1 MSLYIR
7 LLKYITPYTG
17 SILLALICAVIIASC
32 EMAYV
37 NILADTVDALVDTVN
52 VLKQSEFR
60 SNELRST
67 DKMSEN
73 PITVHYFRVKG
84 YFEGLEYIIRNK
96 SDALRLVFMVVAGI
110 FILVFIKGGFFYGNT
125 YLMSRVGYKLAILF
139 RKQMYN
145 KIILAPL
152 GLLNRQLTGDLMAR
166 VIDDVRTFQ
175 NCIGSTT
182 NMLRDAI
189 ILVIFLT
196 VMLIVSWKLTLLA
209 ILVFP
214 PLGYLINRFGGR
226 IRKNSAEVQSKM
238 ADISSRLQETIFGIQ
253 IIKSFT
259 AEEQEIRQFA
269 DENQQ
274 QYRVIM
280 KRVRLTGLLTPLI
293 DLISTIGIACVFGLS
308 CWLVINGELTT
319 GWFLGYVAMV
329 GRIFKPIKTLGN
341 FNSTL
346 QQTLASVERIF
357 HILDFSQ
364 EYSEFEGSIELPEIK
379 GDVEFRNVSFGY
391 DVSTKQKDSFPKVSL
406 SHQEALSLDESEL
419 VLRDI
424 NFKVRQGETVAL
436 VGHSGVGKTTL
447 FKLLL
452 RYYEVTEGEVFI
464 DGYPLSKVTLGS
476 LRKQIAIVPQD
487 IILFSGTVLENI
499 LFGRPDATD
508 EEVVQAAQKANAH
521 DFIMQLTQGYK
532 TQIGER
538 GVRLSGG
545 QQQRITIARAILK
558 SPKILLLDEATSDL
572 DSESEA
578 LIQTSLNN
586 LMKGRTTFVIAH
598 RLSTVIHADQ
608 IFVLNKSKIVESGSH
623 RQLIAKNGLYRK
635 LCKAQLKMD
644 VPMEI

>member
-1 MSLYIR
+1 
-7 LLKYITPYTG
+7 
-17 SILLALICAVIIASC
+17 
-32 EMAYV
+32 
-37 NILADTVDALVDTVN
+37 
-52 VLKQSEFR
+52 
-60 SNELRST
+60 
-67 DKMSEN
+67 
-73 PITVHYFRVKG
+73 
-84 YFEGLEYIIRNK
+84 
-96 SDALRLVFMVVAGI
+96 MVVAGI
-110 FILVFIKGGFFYGNT
+110 FTLVFIKGGFFYGNT

-145 KIILAPL
+145 RIILAPL

-364 EYSEFEGSIELPEIK
+364 ESSEFEGSIELSEIK

-391 DVSTKQKDSFPKVSL
+391 DISAKQKASFTNSY
-406 SHQEALSLDESEL
+406 ENEL

-499 LFGRPDATD
+499 LYGRPDATD

-586 LMKGRTTFVIAH
+586 LLKGRTTFVIAH

-623 RQLIAKNGLYRK
+623 RQLIAENGLYRK
-635 LCKAQLKMD
+635 LCTAQLKMD

>member
-110 FILVFIKGGFFYGNT
+110 FTLVFIKGGFFYGNT

-145 KIILAPL
+145 RIILAPL

-364 EYSEFEGSIELPEIK
+364 ESSEFEGSIELSEIK

-391 DVSTKQKDSFPKVSL
+391 DISAKQKASFTNSY
-406 SHQEALSLDESEL
+406 ENEL

-499 LFGRPDATD
+499 LYGRPDATD

-586 LMKGRTTFVIAH
+586 LMKDRTTFVIAH

-623 RQLIAKNGLYRK
+623 QQLVAENGLYRK
-635 LCKAQLKMD
+635 LCTAQLKMD

>member
-1 MSLYIR
+1 
-7 LLKYITPYTG
+7 LKYTI
-17 SILLALICAVIIASC
+17 
-32 EMAYV
+32 
-37 NILADTVDALVDTVN
+37 
-52 VLKQSEFR
+52 K
-60 SNELRST
+60 
-67 DKMSEN
+67 DK
-73 PITVHYFRVKG
+73 G
-84 YFEGLEYIIRNK
+84 
-96 SDALRLVFMVVAGI
+96 DALRLVFMVVSGI

-125 YLMSRVGYKLAILF
+125 YLMSRVGYKLAIQF

-152 GLLNRQLTGDLMAR
+152 DLLNRQLTGDLMAR

-189 ILVIFLT
+189 ILVVFLMM
-196 VMLIVSWKLTLLA
+196 MLIISWKLTLLTVF
-209 ILVFP
+209 VFP
-214 PLGYLINRFGGR
+214 SLAYLINRFGGK
-226 IRKNSAEVQSKM
+226 IRKTSTEIQSKM
-238 ADISSRLQETIFGIQ
+238 ADISSRLQETIFGMQ

-259 AEEQEIRQFA
+259 AEEQEIRRFA
-269 DENQQ
+269 EENQG

-293 DLISTIGIACVFGLS
+293 ELISTIGIACVFGLS

-319 GWFLGYVAMV
+319 GWFLGYIAMV

-357 HILDFSQ
+357 YVLDFPS
-364 EYSEFEGSIELPEIK
+364 ESFEFEGSIQLPEIK

-391 DVSTKQKDSFPKVSL
+391 GVYSTKQNASSKRNASYASKFITNIGLHHPQKPSL
-406 SHQEALSLDESEL
+406 NEDDL
-419 VLRDI
+419 VLRQI

-452 RYYEVTEGEVFI
+452 RFYEVTEGEIFI
-464 DGYPLSKVTLGS
+464 DDYPLSKVTLES

-487 IILFSGTVLENI
+487 TILFNGTVLANI
-499 LFGRPDATD
+499 LYGRPDATD
-508 EEVVQAAQKANAH
+508 KEVIQAAKRANAH
-521 DFIMQLTQGYK
+521 DFIMQLPQGYE

-545 QQQRITIARAILK
+545 QQQRIAIARAILK
-558 SPKILLLDEATSDL
+558 DPKILLLDEATSNL
-572 DSESEA
+572 DGESES
-578 LIQTSLNN
+578 LVQSSLRN

-598 RLSTVIHADQ
+598 RLSTVIHADG
-608 IFVLNKSKIVESGSH
+608 IFVLNRGKIIESGSH
-623 RQLIAKNGLYRK
+623 QRLIAQNGLYRK
-635 LCKAQLKMD
+635 LCAAQLKMD
-644 VPMEI
+644 VQMEI

>member
-1 MSLYIR
+1 MSLHIR

-17 SILLALICAVIIASC
+17 SVLLALICAVIIALC

-37 NILADTVDALVDTVN
+37 NIFADTVDVLVDTAN
-52 VLKQSEFR
+52 VLKQTEK
-60 SNELRST
+60 T
-67 DKMSEN
+67 AEN
-73 PITVHYFRVKG
+73 PVTVHYFWVKG
-84 YFEGLEYIIRNK
+84 YLEGLEYTIKNK
-96 SDALRLVFMVVAGI
+96 SDALRLIFMVVAGI

-125 YLMSRVGYKLAILF
+125 YLMSRVGYKLAIQF
-139 RKQMYN
+139 RKEMYN
-145 KIILAPL
+145 KIILAPMDW
-152 GLLNRQLTGDLMAR
+152 LNRQLTGDLMAR

-189 ILVIFLT
+189 ILVIFLI

-209 ILVFP
+209 IFVFP
-214 PLGYLINRFGGR
+214 SLGYLINKFGAR
-226 IRKNSAEVQSKM
+226 IRSTSTEVQSKM

-259 AEEQEIRQFA
+259 AEEQEKRQFA

-293 DLISTIGIACVFGLS
+293 DLISTIGIVCVFGLS

-319 GWFLGYVAMV
+319 GWFLGYIAMV

-357 HILDFSQ
+357 YVLDFSQ
-364 EYSEFEGSIELPEIK
+364 ESSEFEGSIQLPEIK
-379 GDVEFRNVSFGY
+379 GDVEFRKVSFGY
-391 DVSTKQKDSFPKVSL
+391 DLKTKQKEILPTPSFLERGAKGERGNL
-406 SHQEALSLDESEL
+406 GENEL
-419 VLRDI
+419 VLRQI

-452 RYYEVTEGEVFI
+452 RFYDVTEGEIFI
-464 DGYPLSKVTLGS
+464 DGYPLSKVTLES

-487 IILFSGTVLENI
+487 TILFNGTVLENI
-499 LFGRPDATD
+499 LYGRPDATD
-508 EEVVQAAQKANAH
+508 KEVVEAAKKANAH
-521 DFIMQLTQGYK
+521 DFIMQLPQGYE

-545 QQQRITIARAILK
+545 QQQRIAIARAILK
-558 SPKILLLDEATSDL
+558 APKILLLDEATSAL
-572 DSESEA
+572 DSESEM
-578 LIQTSLNN
+578 LIQASLNN
-586 LMKGRTTFVIAH
+586 LMKDRTTFVIAH

-608 IFVLNKSKIVESGSH
+608 IFVLNKGKIIESGTH
-623 RQLIAKNGLYRK
+623 QQLIAQKGLYRK
-635 LCKAQLKMD
+635 LCTAQLKMD
-644 VPMEI
+644 VPVEI

>member
-1 MSLYIR
+1 
-7 LLKYITPYTG
+7 
-17 SILLALICAVIIASC
+17 
-32 EMAYV
+32 
-37 NILADTVDALVDTVN
+37 
-52 VLKQSEFR
+52 
-60 SNELRST
+60 
-67 DKMSEN
+67 
-73 PITVHYFRVKG
+73 
-84 YFEGLEYIIRNK
+84 
-96 SDALRLVFMVVAGI
+96 MVVTGI

-125 YLMSRVGYKLAILF
+125 YLMSRVGYKLAIQF
-139 RKQMYN
+139 RKEMYN
-145 KIILAPL
+145 KIILAPMDW
-152 GLLNRQLTGDLMAR
+152 LNRQLTGDLMAR

-189 ILVIFLT
+189 ILVIFLI

-209 ILVFP
+209 IFVFP
-214 PLGYLINRFGGR
+214 SLGYLINKFGAR
-226 IRKNSAEVQSKM
+226 IRSTNTEVQSKM

-259 AEEQEIRQFA
+259 AEEQEKRQFA

-293 DLISTIGIACVFGLS
+293 DLISTIGIVCVFGLS

-319 GWFLGYVAMV
+319 GWFLGYIAMV
-329 GRIFKPIKTLGN
+329 GRVFKPIKTLGN

-357 HILDFSQ
+357 YVLDFSQ
-364 EYSEFEGSIELPEIK
+364 ESSEFEGSIQLPEIK
-379 GDVEFRNVSFGY
+379 GDVEFRKVSFGY
-391 DVSTKQKDSFPKVSL
+391 DLKTKQKEILPTPSFLERGAKGERGNL
-406 SHQEALSLDESEL
+406 GENEL
-419 VLRDI
+419 VLRQI

-452 RYYEVTEGEVFI
+452 RFYDVTEGEIFI
-464 DGYPLSKVTLGS
+464 DGYPLSKVTLES

-487 IILFSGTVLENI
+487 TILFNGTVLENI
-499 LFGRPDATD
+499 LYGRPDATD
-508 EEVVQAAQKANAH
+508 KEVVEAAKKANAH
-521 DFIMQLTQGYK
+521 DFIMQLPQGYE

-545 QQQRITIARAILK
+545 QQQRIAIARAILK
-558 SPKILLLDEATSDL
+558 APKILLLDEATSAL
-572 DSESEA
+572 DSESEM
-578 LIQTSLNN
+578 LIQASLNN
-586 LMKGRTTFVIAH
+586 LMKDRTTFVIAH

-608 IFVLNKSKIVESGSH
+608 IFVLNKGKIIESGTH
-623 RQLIAKNGLYRK
+623 QQLIAQKGLYRK
-635 LCKAQLKMD
+635 LCTAQLKMD
-644 VPMEI
+644 VPVEI

>member
-1 MSLYIR
+1 MSLHIR

-17 SILLALICAVIIASC
+17 SVLLALICAVIIALC

-37 NILADTVDALVDTVN
+37 NIFADTVDVLVDTAN
-52 VLKQSEFR
+52 VLKQTEK
-60 SNELRST
+60 T
-67 DKMSEN
+67 AEN
-73 PITVHYFRVKG
+73 PVTVHYFWVKG
-84 YFEGLEYIIRNK
+84 YLEGLEYTIKNK
-96 SDALRLVFMVVAGI
+96 SDALRLIFMVVAGI

-125 YLMSRVGYKLAILF
+125 YLMSRVGYKLAIQF
-139 RKQMYN
+139 RKEMYN
-145 KIILAPL
+145 KIILAPMDW
-152 GLLNRQLTGDLMAR
+152 LNRQLTGDLMAR

-189 ILVIFLT
+189 ILVIFLI

-209 ILVFP
+209 IFVFP
-214 PLGYLINRFGGR
+214 SLGYLINKFGAR
-226 IRKNSAEVQSKM
+226 IRSTSTEVQSKM

-259 AEEQEIRQFA
+259 AEEQEKRQFA

-293 DLISTIGIACVFGLS
+293 DLISTIGIVCVFGLS

-319 GWFLGYVAMV
+319 GWFLGYIAMV
-329 GRIFKPIKTLGN
+329 GRVFKPIKTLGN

-357 HILDFSQ
+357 YVLDFSQ
-364 EYSEFEGSIELPEIK
+364 ESSEFEGSIQLPEIK
-379 GDVEFRNVSFGY
+379 GDVEFRKVSFGY
-391 DVSTKQKDSFPKVSL
+391 DLKTKQKEILPTPSFLERGAKGERGNL
-406 SHQEALSLDESEL
+406 GENEL
-419 VLRDI
+419 VLRQI

-452 RYYEVTEGEVFI
+452 RFYDVTEGEIFI
-464 DGYPLSKVTLGS
+464 DGYPLSKVTLES

-487 IILFSGTVLENI
+487 TILFNGTVLENI
-499 LFGRPDATD
+499 LYGRPDATD
-508 EEVVQAAQKANAH
+508 KEVVEAAKKANAH
-521 DFIMQLTQGYK
+521 DFIMQLPQGYE

-545 QQQRITIARAILK
+545 QQQRIAIARAILK
-558 SPKILLLDEATSDL
+558 APKILLLDEATSAL
-572 DSESEA
+572 DSESEM
-578 LIQTSLNN
+578 LIQASLNN
-586 LMKGRTTFVIAH
+586 LMKDRTTFVIAH

-608 IFVLNKSKIVESGSH
+608 IFVLNKGKIIESGTH
-623 RQLIAKNGLYRK
+623 QQLIAQKGLYRK
-635 LCKAQLKMD
+635 LCTAQLKMD
-644 VPMEI
+644 VPVEI

>member
-1 MSLYIR
+1 MSLYTR
-7 LLKYITPYTG
+7 LLRYIAPYTS
-17 SILLALICAVIIASC
+17 SIFLALVCAVVIAFC

-37 NILADTVDALVDTVN
+37 NILANTVDALVDTVN
-52 VLKQSEFR
+52 VLKQTE
-60 SNELRST
+60 
-67 DKMSEN
+67 KISEN
-73 PITVHYFRVKG
+73 PITVNYGIKG
-84 YFEGLEYIIRNK
+84 YFKGLEYIIRNK
-96 SDALRLVFMVVAGI
+96 KDALRLVFMVVSGI

-125 YLMSRVGYKLAILF
+125 YLMSRVGYKLTIQF
-139 RKQMYN
+139 RKEMYN
-145 KIILAPL
+145 KIIVAPS
-152 GLLNRQLTGDLMAR
+152 GLLNRQSTGDLMAR

-209 ILVFP
+209 VFVFP
-214 PLGYLINRFGGR
+214 SLGYLINKFGGK
-226 IRKNSAEVQSKM
+226 IRQTSTGIQTKM
-238 ADISSRLQETIFGIQ
+238 ADISSRLQEMIFGIQ

-259 AEEQEIRQFA
+259 AEKREMKQFA

-280 KRVRLTGLLTPLI
+280 QRVRLTGLLTPII

-357 HILDFSQ
+357 YVLDFPQ
-364 EYSEFEGSIELPEIK
+364 ESSELESRIQLPEIQ
-379 GDVEFRNVSFGY
+379 GEVEFRDVSFGY
-391 DVSTKQKDSFPKVSL
+391 DISAKQKSPFVKANLPHNDTS
-406 SHQEALSLDESEL
+406 ALDDSEL
-419 VLRDI
+419 VLRQI

-447 FKLLL
+447 FNLLL
-452 RYYEVTEGEVFI
+452 RFHEVTEGEIFI
-464 DGYPLSKVTLGS
+464 DGYPISPVTLES

-487 IILFSGTVLENI
+487 TILFSGTVVENI
-499 LFGRPDATD
+499 LYGRPDATD
-508 EEVVQAAQKANAH
+508 EEVVQAAKKANAH
-521 DFIMQLTQGYK
+521 DFITQLPQGYA

-538 GVRLSGG
+538 GARLSGG

-558 SPKILLLDEATSDL
+558 EPKILLLDEATSDL

-578 LIQTSLNN
+578 LIQTSLRN
-586 LMKGRTTFVIAH
+586 LMQERTTFVIAH

-623 RQLIAKNGLYRK
+623 QQLIAQNGLYRK
-635 LCKAQLKMD
+635 LCTAQLKMD
-644 VPMEI
+644 VPVEI